1 MARVLAAALLVLIVY
16 YYPSYLAFEWLIA
29 GYPNDPQANYRFAV
43 CLSLIRIEKELDVI
57 FIQMKIKSII
67 YV

>member
-1 MARVLAAALLVLIVY
+1 MARILAAALLVLIVY
-16 YYPSYLAFEWLIA
+16 YYPSYLAFEWLVA
-29 GYPNDPQANYRFAV
+29 GYLDDPQANYRFAV
-43 CLSLIRIEKELDVI
+43 GLSLIRIEGKLNVI